1 MIKKI
6 IFPLLAIILLAS
18 CANKFS
24 LVKRK
29 YNKGFY
35 VSRSH
40 SGNKT
45 ENSANVAAKEVHKP
59 AKSNEVSINGDEPI
73 QVLAQVKQSEEPSN
87 NEKAGGLSGKMTPK
101 KEHKQIFASAG
112 KNVVKTIE
120 SIKPLLQK
128 ESTSKKG
135 SDADT
140 NKILLVILALFPF
153 ICLIA
158 IYLHDGKKVTL
169 NFWITLLLHLTFVL
183 WLVFALLVVLDV
195 IDLR

>member
-6 IFPLLAIILLAS
+6 ILPLLAVLLLGS
-18 CANKFS
+18 CANKFN

-40 SGNKT
+40 STNTNVTEPERKALVKHTKT
-45 ENSANVAAKEVHKP
+45 NSPATEQKAAEPVKALDHVALVNEPVSEIQKP
-59 AKSNEVSINGDEPI
+59 
-73 QVLAQVKQSEEPSN
+73 
-87 NEKAGGLSGKMTPK
+87 GGLSKTMETK
-101 KEHKQIFASAG
+101 KESKPVYASAQ
-112 KNVVKTIE
+112 KNLVKTIKAM
-120 SIKPLLQK
+120 KPLAMR
-128 ESTSKKG
+128 SAAKG
-135 SDADT
+135 DSGT

-158 IYLHDGKKVTL
+158 IYLHDGKKITL

-195 IDLR
+195 LDFA